1 MLKAECC
8 NHKAQLSPEFEPGQ
22 ALAGSYPN
30 ESTPSWLFFGQKRVP
45 DKNASRLV
53 TVLIFWYLSLL
64 IVNSLA
70 IALVQIVLQTNNI

>member
-30 ESTPSWLFFGQKRVP
+30 ESTPSWLFFGYKRVS
-45 DKNASRLV
+45 DENASKKNFFKQH
-53 TVLIFWYLSLL
+53 IFYYYDYR
-64 IVNSLA
+64 
-70 IALVQIVLQTNNI
+70 TK